1 MEQQFVTKRIAT
13 LEQEIHKL
21 KTLVH
26 SPAKRKIVSLKGLFK
41 GMHITEQ
48 DFAEAKKSLF
58 KHL

>member
-21 KTLVH
+21 KTLAD
-26 SPAKRKIVSLKGLFK
+26 SSAKRKIVSLKGLFK
-41 GMHITEQ
+41 GMQITEQ
-48 DFAEAKKSLF
+48 DITDAKKSLF